1 MYTPETV
8 AEFYD
13 QYGGR
18 EWERLDASAN
28 ARLIYHL
35 HLKFLADH
43 IGPTRRV
50 ADIGCG
56 AGRFSVAIAQSGSR
70 ATLVDLSPGQLAIA
84 RDKMAEHDLTAMVD
98 ACCVADVCDL
108 HMIPTGAF
116 DTVVCFG
123 GVLSYLWH
131 MLPQGLAE
139 LRRITH
145 PGGTILLSVNSR
157 WGVFRFVLAN
167 QVPGFFA
174 NPTYW
179 KIFEVA
185 DTGDLPPL
193 PEVHQ
198 PPRHF
203 FTTGDLSAAL
213 TAAGLT
219 PIVLAAAP
227 AISTGFYDRLTAL
240 ENDPA
245 AWDTLLKLEAQA
257 CTNPALLDVG
267 EFIIANCSVPGP
279 L

>member
-1 MYTPETV
+1 MYTPEVV
-8 AEFYD
+8 ARFYD
-13 QYGGR
+13 QYGAR

-35 HLKFLADH
+35 HLKFLAAH
-43 IGPTRRV
+43 IGPMRRV

-70 ATLVDLSPGQLAIA
+70 TTLVDLSPGQLAIA
-84 RDKMAEHDLTAMVD
+84 RAKMVEHSLDGMVD
-98 ACCVADVCDL
+98 AYYAADVCDL
-108 HMIPTGAF
+108 HMLPDSAF

-139 LRRITH
+139 LRRITR
-145 PGGTILLSVNSR
+145 PGGTLLLSVNSR
-157 WGVFRFVLAN
+157 WGVFRFVLAS

-174 NPTYW
+174 NPSYW

-185 DTGDLPPL
+185 ATGDLPPL

-203 FTTGDLSAAL
+203 FTAEDLAAAMA
-213 TAAGLT
+213 AAGIA
-219 PIVLAAAP
+219 PQVLAAAP
-227 AISTGFYDRLTAL
+227 AISTGLYDRVADL
-240 ENDPA
+240 EEEHA

-257 CTNPALLDVG
+257 CTNPALLDAG
-267 EFIIANCSVPGP
+267 EFIIATAAVP
-279 L
+279 

>member
-1 MYTPETV
+1 MYTPEAV
-8 AEFYD
+8 ARFYD
-13 QYGGR
+13 QYGTR

-70 ATLVDLSPGQLAIA
+70 TTLVDLSPGQLAIA
-84 RDKMAEHDLTAMVD
+84 RDKMAEHGLDGMVD
-98 ACCVADVCDL
+98 AYHAADVCDL
-108 HMIPTGAF
+108 HMLPDGAF

-123 GVLSYLWH
+123 GVLSYLWQ

-139 LRRITH
+139 LRRITR
-145 PGGTILLSVNSR
+145 PGGTLLLSVNSR

-174 NPTYW
+174 NPSYW

-185 DTGDLPPL
+185 ATGDLPPL

-203 FTTGDLSAAL
+203 FTAEDLSSAL
-213 TAAGLT
+213 AAAGIA
-219 PIVLAAAP
+219 PKVLAAAP
-227 AISTGFYDRLTAL
+227 AISTGLYDRVAAL
-240 ENDPA
+240 EQEPA

-257 CTNPALLDVG
+257 STNPALLDAG
-267 EFIIANCSVPGP
+267 EFIIAAATVP
-279 L
+279 

>member
-8 AEFYD
+8 AKFYD
-13 QYGGR
+13 QYGTR

-35 HLKFLADH
+35 HLKFLADY

-50 ADIGCG
+50 ADVGCG

-70 ATLVDLSPGQLAIA
+70 TTLVDLSPGQLAIA
-84 RDKMAEHDLTAMVD
+84 RAKMAEHGLDGMVD
-98 ACCVADVCDL
+98 AYHAADVCDL
-108 HMIPTGAF
+108 HMLPDGAF

-131 MLPQGLAE
+131 SLPQGLAE
-139 LRRITH
+139 LRRITC

-167 QVPGFFA
+167 QVSGFFA
-174 NPTYW
+174 NPSYW

-185 DTGDLPPL
+185 ATGDLPPL

-203 FTTGDLSAAL
+203 FTAADLTGAL
-213 TAAGLT
+213 AAAGLAPT
-219 PIVLAAAP
+219 VLAAAP
-227 AISTGFYDRLTAL
+227 AFSTGLYDHVAAL
-240 ENDPA
+240 EKEPA
-245 AWDTLLKLEAQA
+245 AWDTLLKLEEQA
-257 CTNPALLDVG
+257 CTSPALLDAG
-267 EFIIANCSVPGP
+267 EFIIAVSTVSQA
-279 L
+279 

>member
-1 MYTPETV
+1 M
-8 AEFYD
+8 
-13 QYGGR
+13 
-18 EWERLDASAN
+18 
-28 ARLIYHL
+28 
-35 HLKFLADH
+35 
-43 IGPTRRV
+43 
-50 ADIGCG
+50 
-56 AGRFSVAIAQSGSR
+56 
-70 ATLVDLSPGQLAIA
+70 
-84 RDKMAEHDLTAMVD
+84 
-98 ACCVADVCDL
+98 
-108 HMIPTGAF
+108 
-116 DTVVCFG
+116 
-123 GVLSYLWH
+123 
-131 MLPQGLAE
+131 
-139 LRRITH
+139 
-145 PGGTILLSVNSR
+145 
-157 WGVFRFVLAN
+157 FRFVLAN

-257 CTNPALLDVG
+257 CTNPALLDAG
-267 EFIIANCSVPGP
+267 EFIIAKCSVPGP